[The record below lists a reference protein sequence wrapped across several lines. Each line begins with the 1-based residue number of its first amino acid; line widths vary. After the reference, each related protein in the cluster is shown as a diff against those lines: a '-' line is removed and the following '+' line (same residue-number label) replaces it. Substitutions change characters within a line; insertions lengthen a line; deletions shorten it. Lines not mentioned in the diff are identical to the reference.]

1 MQDALSGLFDCGYG
15 EARMRQ
21 LLLLLGSALDSYI
34 KAQLQGGGLWREPF
48 RQASVPPALPG
59 AQRARGRANHL

>member
-1 MQDALSGLFDCGYG
+1 
-15 EARMRQ
+15 MRQ